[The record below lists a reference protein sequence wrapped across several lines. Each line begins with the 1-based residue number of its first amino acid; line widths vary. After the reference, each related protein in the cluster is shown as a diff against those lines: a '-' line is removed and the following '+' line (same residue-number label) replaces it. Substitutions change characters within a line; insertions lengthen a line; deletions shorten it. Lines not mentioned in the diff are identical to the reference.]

1 MIKGIARFPSIIIY
15 SLSFFSFLLEVTC
28 NAGVAMPIKQENEV
42 TCNTSFFFYSI
53 TCFVQLV
60 GFTAFLRIPF
70 LKKYI

>member
-1 MIKGIARFPSIIIY
+1 
-15 SLSFFSFLLEVTC
+15 
-28 NAGVAMPIKQENEV
+28 MPIKQENEV